1 MRKGWTQGSLESYKK
16 TLSCTMQEKK
26 AKGISLRTRP
36 ETVFELLNSTET
48 NVIFEGTETEI
59 RKHLGLAEVHN
70 DLLWK
75 KAREHKQIQ
84 GYYVRL
90 KGK

>member
-16 TLSCTMQEKK
+16 TLACTIQEKK
-26 AKGISLRTRP
+26 TKGISLRTRP
-36 ETVFELLNSTET
+36 ETVFELLDSTET
-48 NVIFEGTETEI
+48 KVILEGTEKEI
-59 RKHLGLAEVHN
+59 RKYLSLAEVHN
-70 DLLWK
+70 DLFWK

-84 GYYVRL
+84 GYYIRL